1 LLLGLVVT
9 LFALNLGRSGDIGA
23 AYLAVGLAAWGGT
36 LAAAGLFVGS
46 VLGTVTLVRHTDTR
60 RALYVL
66 TILSGWIGAL
76 VVGYFAW
83 EFWSHS

>member
-1 LLLGLVVT
+1 M
-9 LFALNLGRSGDIGA
+9 
-23 AYLAVGLAAWGGT
+23 
-36 LAAAGLFVGS
+36 GS